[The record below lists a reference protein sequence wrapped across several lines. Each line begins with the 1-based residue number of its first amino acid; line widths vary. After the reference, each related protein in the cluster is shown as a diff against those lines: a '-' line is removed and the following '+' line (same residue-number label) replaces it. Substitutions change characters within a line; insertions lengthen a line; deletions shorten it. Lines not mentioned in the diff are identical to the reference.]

1 MEIIY
6 LFDPLCGW
14 CYGFGGHMQRFAAKH
29 ADKIKFTVI
38 SGGMVTSERVGPLS
52 QIASYIKDSVP
63 RLEQLTGEHFGKA
76 FLDDLNGE
84 GKTIMDST
92 PPSKAFVILKE
103 QFPNHQVKLA
113 HALQSLFYKDGLDFN
128 KTESYRGLCAQFG
141 MDFTLFEAHFNS
153 MNYQLATKDEFQ
165 EAARY
170 GVSGYPTVVLRHGS
184 QYFMLAHG
192 FTSSDTLESTL
203 QSIVDKEKLEA

>member
-14 CYGFGGHMQRFAAKH
+14 CYGFGSHMQRFAANH
-29 ADKIKFTVI
+29 TNKIQFTVI
-38 SGGMVTSERVGPLS
+38 SGGMVTGDRVGPLS

-63 RLEQLTGEHFGKA
+63 RLEQLTGEHFGQA
-76 FLDDLNGE
+76 FLDDLNGA
-84 GKTIMDST
+84 GSTIMDST

-103 QFPNHQVKLA
+103 QFPNHQVDLA
-113 HALQSLFYKDGLDFN
+113 HALQSLFYKNGLDFN
-128 KTESYRGLCAQFG
+128 KTESYQSLCEQFG
-141 MDFTLFEAHFNS
+141 MDFSLFEEKFNS
-153 MNYQLATKDEFQ
+153 MSYQLATKDEFK

-192 FTSSDTLESTL
+192 FTSSDMLESTL
-203 QSIVDKEKLEA
+203 ESIIKQEKLEA

>member
-14 CYGFGGHMQRFAAKH
+14 CFGFGSHMQRFAAKH
-29 ADKIKFTVI
+29 VDEIKFTVI
-38 SGGMVTSERVGPLS
+38 SGGMVTGERVGPLA

-63 RLEQLTGEHFGKA
+63 RLEQLTGEQFGPA
-76 FLDDLNGE
+76 FLADLNGE

-103 QFPNHQVKLA
+103 QFPERHVDLA
-113 HALQSLFYKDGLDFN
+113 HAIQSMFYKDGLDFN
-128 KTESYRGLCAQFG
+128 VTSNYNSVCEAFG
-141 MDFTLFEAHFNS
+141 MDFQAFEEKFNS
-153 MNYQLATKDEFQ
+153 MSYQLATKDEFQ

-170 GVSGYPTVVLRHGS
+170 GVSGYPTVVLRSGS

-192 FTSSDTLESTL
+192 FTSTENLENTFH
-203 QSIVDKEKLEA
+203 SIVEKEKLEA